1 MHPWACLGFSMME
14 RRACEALIQVDFY
27 DGDHFG
33 HKNTGAQKFKYKDIY
48 GINHESFRSYSHK

>member
-14 RRACEALIQVDFY
+14 RRACETLIQVDFY

-33 HKNTGAQKFKYKDIY
+33 HKKTGA
-48 GINHESFRSYSHK
+48 